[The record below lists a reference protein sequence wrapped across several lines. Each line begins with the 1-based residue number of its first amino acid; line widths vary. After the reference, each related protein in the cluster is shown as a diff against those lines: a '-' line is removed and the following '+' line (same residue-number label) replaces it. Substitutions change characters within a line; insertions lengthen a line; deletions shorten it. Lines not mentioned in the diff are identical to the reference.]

1 MFRYVCS
8 DVWTTERSAGAIANQ
23 LERRRIE
30 CMVAYGGRV
39 QLAIRCAI
47 GVKDAVKMLAKM
59 VYNFKDASAG
69 VNGRV
74 NQFVKS
80 GANRKIKCSLS
91 LYKCTSFR
99 EVE

>member
-1 MFRYVCS
+1 MFVLMYGRLREVRAQLRINWS
-8 DVWTTERSAGAIANQ
+8 EDVSNVWSH
-23 LERRRIE
+23 
-30 CMVAYGGRV
+30 MGGRV